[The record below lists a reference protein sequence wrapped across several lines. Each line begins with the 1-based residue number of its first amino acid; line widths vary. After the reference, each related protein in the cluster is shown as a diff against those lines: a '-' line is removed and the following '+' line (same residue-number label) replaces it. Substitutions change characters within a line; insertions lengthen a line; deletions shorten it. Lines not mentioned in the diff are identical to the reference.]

1 MASATEKWGVRLNRI
16 EIVDIVPPQN
26 ILNAMA
32 LQKEADQQKR
42 AAILQ
47 SEGLQQAAINTAQGE
62 KQASILRAEGDKQSA
77 ILRAE
82 GDKEAAIR
90 LGEGRAGAI
99 GATYT
104 AIHQGNVTPELLAV
118 LQLEALGRVAQSDNA
133 KLVVPYE
140 TAGLM
145 GAAQALRSV
154 LAQVPE
160 AGVGPAHNGGRPS
173 GSPPARS

>member
-1 MASATEKWGVRLNRI
+1 
-16 EIVDIVPPQN
+16 
-26 ILNAMA
+26 MA

-62 KQASILRAEGDKQSA
+62 KQGSILRAEGQKQSA

-82 GDKEAAIR
+82 GDREAAIR

-99 GATYT
+99 QATYD
-104 AIHQGNVTPELLAV
+104 AIHAGNVTPELLAV
-118 LQLEALGRVAQSDNA
+118 LQLDALGRIASSDNA
-133 KLVVPYE
+133 KLIVPIE
-140 TAGLM
+140 TAGLL

-154 LAQVPE
+154 LAAVPE
-160 AGVGPAHNGGRPS
+160 AGATSSNGDRRPQV
-173 GSPPARS
+173 PPPPPKQG

>member
-1 MASATEKWGVRLNRI
+1 
-16 EIVDIVPPQN
+16 
-26 ILNAMA
+26 MA

-47 SEGLQQAAINTAQGE
+47 SEGLQQSAINTAQGE

-99 GATYT
+99 QATYS
-104 AIHQGNVTPELLAV
+104 AIHTGNVTPELLAV
-118 LQLEALGRVAQSDNA
+118 LQLETLGKVAASDNA

-140 TAGLM
+140 TAGIL

-154 LAQVPE
+154 LAGVPE
-160 AGVGPAHNGGRPS
+160 TSGGPASNGGRPL
-173 GSPPARS
+173 SPPGRSQ